1 MESQSAPAVVPREV
15 VSEGTPSVPS
25 SGGSSEPAVSFEE
38 VEFVEESGRLILRK
52 RAPKNY
58 PIDESVGI
66 LAARKGDT
74 DAIIEALRGR

>member
-1 MESQSAPAVVPREV
+1 MKIGERGQITIPQKLRKRYGLQPP
-15 VSEGTPSVPS
+15 T
-25 SGGSSEPAVSFEE
+25 E

-58 PIDESVGI
+58 PTDESVGI